1 MLKPLNAFTCQ
12 HCGVAFPQTERGRPR
27 RFCKDKCRKAAQRDI
42 SGLKPQNGLRY
53 RRGRLGGSQP
63 TEISNEIC
71 PENRLLPK
79 RNLTVQRVNEVTF
92 KVTDGEMSP
101 VPASHGQWG
110 GYNTTRALAWVIR
123 VAPNAWLARCGNQA
137 CGPSS
142 FNKAKASALHMA
154 SGAIGDYFVS
164 DPVRELNELQS
175 NPSLRYKPPKREMTP
190 GLQEQDR
197 KQGEGRGE
205 SKGGLN

>member
-1 MLKPLNAFTCQ
+1 RRTSSEEARMKKNSLS
-12 HCGVAFPQTERGRPR
+12 CGV
-27 RFCKDKCRKAAQRDI
+27 RFVQH
-42 SGLKPQNGLRY
+42 G
-53 RRGRLGGSQP
+53 
-63 TEISNEIC
+63 
-71 PENRLLPK
+71 ENLD
-79 RNLTVQRVNEVTF
+79 NEVTF

-154 SGAIGDYFVS
+154 SGAHWRLLRQRS
-164 DPVRELNELQS
+164 CSRAQRATEQS
-175 NPSLRYKPPKREMTP
+175 
-190 GLQEQDR
+190 
-197 KQGEGRGE
+197 
-205 SKGGLN
+205 